1 MSADDKPE
9 ETSLI
14 LSNARGVMTPS
25 SSLVNRGLNL
35 AQFGSEIG
43 VELESPKVVFNRLG
57 MAFIRIPAG
66 EFMMGAEK
74 SALTCHLPCHR
85 VKISQP
91 FYLGMHLVTQAQW
104 EAVMGSNPSH
114 FKGQLERP
122 VERVSW
128 DDIQEFLHQLNER
141 EALGAYRLPTEA
153 QWEYACQAGST
164 SGYGL
169 NEDAD
174 QLQDYA
180 WYGGSTASPQPVGQK
195 LPNAWGLHDM
205 LGNVWE
211 WCHDGRRQYT
221 VDEMV
226 DPIGPAE
233 AGADRVIRGGSWNSP
248 AHAVYERFEFAPD
261 SRYGHIGFRCLRSG
275 PSQ

>member
-1 MSADDKPE
+1 
-9 ETSLI
+9 
-14 LSNARGVMTPS
+14 MTLS
-25 SSLVNRGLNL
+25 SSLVDRGLNL

-66 EFMMGAEK
+66 AFTMGNAK

-91 FYLGMHLVTQAQW
+91 FDLGMHLVTQAQW
-104 EAVMGSNPSH
+104 EAVMGNNPSH
-114 FKGQLERP
+114 FKGYPEHP

-128 DDIQEFLHQLNER
+128 DDIQQFLHRLNEH
-141 EALGAYRLPTEA
+141 EAFGTYRLPTEA
-153 QWEYACQAGST
+153 QWEYACRAGST
-164 SGYGL
+164 SSYRL
-169 NEDAD
+169 DEDTD

-180 WYGGSTASPQPVGQK
+180 WYGGRAASTQPVGQK

-211 WCHDGRRQYT
+211 WCHDGCRQST
-221 VDEMV
+221 VDEV
-226 DPIGPAE
+226 LDPIGPTE
-233 AGADRVIRGGSWNSP
+233 ADADRVIRGGSWNSP
-248 AHAVYERFEFAPD
+248 AHAVHERFGFAPG
-261 SRYGHIGFRCLRSG
+261 SRYGHIGFRCLRSEPG
-275 PSQ
+275 RLPDLCG